1 MQDALMDLCES
12 KMNENDYL
20 IVTGELKKIYDANK
34 KKPQSNKKIVKANRI
49 LNQTELRDLQ
59 DKGRVTFQLTEDEQ
73 QYIMESRMKQ
83 YRENIE
89 LSIREEMDDVIMQLR
104 ETTQEK
110 KDAWTYVNQ
119 WRYSNSV
126 NRENSLYEHRVLV
139 QREKELK
146 LRLKELKN
154 ELGDVTR

>member
-1 MQDALMDLCES
+1 MQDALNSIMDLCES

-20 IVTGELKKIYDANK
+20 IVTGELKKIYDENK
-34 KKPQSNKKIVKANRI
+34 KKQQRKFVKANRI
-49 LNQTELRDLQ
+49 LNPGELQTLGN
-59 DKGRVTFQLTEDEQ
+59 KVGFQLTEDEQ

-139 QREKELK
+139 RRERELK
-146 LRLKELKN
+146 LRLKELRE
-154 ELGDVTR
+154 ELKRI